1 MKVKKMNSYSKIV
14 KPNINELISQHTNLV
29 KKISWHLHGRVN
41 SIIDIEDI
49 IQIGM
54 LGLISAAQNY
64 VPQKN
69 ASFSSYASIRIK
81 GEILDYLR
89 KSSNLDR
96 TTITIKKNAEKASN
110 FLRNKLGREPFDVE
124 IAEELGISTEKY
136 YEWSNAFEASVIR
149 SLDDSYDDYSSWFVT
164 NEMNPEEKINDSQL
178 RETLKEN
185 LKKLEGKEA
194 LVIQLY
200 FVEELNIY
208 EIAEVMDVSTG
219 RISQIKTSA
228 IKKIRELFSKET

>member
-1 MKVKKMNSYSKIV
+1 MNSYSKII
-14 KPNINELISQHTNLV
+14 KPNVNQLINDHTNLV

-41 SIIDIEDI
+41 SIVDIEDI

-64 VPQKN
+64 VPQQN
-69 ASFSSYASIRIK
+69 ASFASYASIRVK

-96 TTITIKKNAEKASN
+96 TTILIKKNAEKATIS
-110 FLRNKLGREPFDVE
+110 LRNKLGREPFQNE
-124 IAEELGISTEKY
+124 IADELGITSEKY
-136 YEWSNAFEASVIR
+136 LEWSHAFEASVVK
-149 SLDDSYDDYSSWFVT
+149 SLEDSYDDYSNWFIT
-164 NEMNPEEKINDSQL
+164 NDLNPEEKINDVEL
-178 RETLKEN
+178 RNNLKEA

-194 LVIQLY
+194 LIIQLY

-208 EIAEVMDVSTG
+208 EIAEVMEVTTG
-219 RISQIKTSA
+219 RVSQIKTSA
-228 IKKIRELFSKET
+228 IKKIREQLKQDI

>member
-1 MKVKKMNSYSKIV
+1 MNSYSKIT
-14 KPNINELISQHTNLV
+14 KPNICQLINDHTNLV
-29 KKISWHLHGRVN
+29 KKISWHMHGRVN

-69 ASFSSYASIRIK
+69 ASFASYASIRVK

-96 TTITIKKNAEKASN
+96 TTILIKKNSEKAIN
-110 FLRNKLGREPFDVE
+110 HLRNKLGREPFHNE
-124 IAEELGISTEKY
+124 IANELGMSSEKY
-136 YEWSNAFEASVIR
+136 LEWSHAFEASVMK
-149 SLDDSYDDYSSWFVT
+149 SLEDSYDEYSNWFIT
-164 NEMNPEEKINDSQL
+164 NDLNPEEQINDTEL
-178 RETLKEN
+178 RDSLKES

-194 LVIQLY
+194 LIIQLY

-208 EIAEVMDVSTG
+208 EIAEIMEVTTG
-219 RISQIKTSA
+219 RVSQIKTSA
-228 IKKIRELFSKET
+228 IKKIRDELKQDN

>member
-1 MKVKKMNSYSKIV
+1 MNNYSKII
-14 KPNINELISQHTNLV
+14 KPNINQLINDNTNLV

-41 SIIDIEDI
+41 SIVDIEDI

-69 ASFSSYASIRIK
+69 ASFTSYASIRIK

-96 TTITIKKNAEKASN
+96 TTILIKKNSEKAIN
-110 FLRNKLGREPFDVE
+110 HLRNKLGREPYQNE
-124 IAEELGISTEKY
+124 IAIELGMPSEKY
-136 YEWSNAFEASVIR
+136 LEWSHAFEASVIK
-149 SLDDSYDDYSSWFVT
+149 SLEDSYDDYSNWFIT
-164 NEMNPEEKINDSQL
+164 NDLNPEDQINEVEL
-178 RETLKEN
+178 REN
-185 LKKLEGKEA
+185 LKKSLKTLKGKEA
-194 LVIQLY
+194 LIIQLY

-208 EIAEVMDVSTG
+208 EIAEVLEVTTG
-219 RISQIKTSA
+219 RVSQIKTSA
-228 IKKIRELFSKET
+228 IRKIREQLNKDN

>member
-1 MKVKKMNSYSKIV
+1 MNNYSKIIR
-14 KPNINELISQHTNLV
+14 PNVNDLINDNINLV

-41 SIIDIEDI
+41 SIVDIEDI

-69 ASFSSYASIRIK
+69 ASFNAYASIRIR

-96 TTITIKKNAEKASN
+96 TTILIKKNSEKAIN
-110 FLRNKLGREPFDVE
+110 HLRNKLGREPYQNE
-124 IAEELGISTEKY
+124 IANELGMSSEKY
-136 YEWSNAFEASVIR
+136 LEWSHAFEASVTK
-149 SLDDSYDDYSSWFVT
+149 SLEDSYDDYSSWFVT
-164 NEMNPEEKINDSQL
+164 NDLNPEEQINDIEL
-178 RETLKEN
+178 RES
-185 LKKLEGKEA
+185 LKKALKILEGKEA
-194 LVIQLY
+194 LIIQLY

-208 EIAEVMDVSTG
+208 EIAEVMEVSTG
-219 RISQIKTSA
+219 RVSQIKTSA
-228 IKKIRELFSKET
+228 IKKIRENLNKEKLI

>member
-1 MKVKKMNSYSKIV
+1 MNSYSEII
-14 KPNINELISQHTNLV
+14 KPNANQLINDHINLV

-69 ASFSSYASIRIK
+69 ASFASYASIRVK

-96 TTITIKKNAEKASN
+96 TTISIKKDSEKAIN
-110 FLRNKLGREPFDVE
+110 ILRNKLGREPFLNE
-124 IAEELGISTEKY
+124 IADELGMSPEKY
-136 YEWSNAFEASVIR
+136 LEWSHAFEASVIK
-149 SLDDSYDDYSSWFVT
+149 SLEDSYDDYSNWFST
-164 NEMNPEEKINDSQL
+164 NDLNPEEQINDVEL
-178 RETLKEN
+178 RNNLKEA
-185 LKKLEGKEA
+185 LSKLDGKEA
-194 LVIQLY
+194 IIIQLY

-208 EIAEVMDVSTG
+208 EIAEVMDVTTG
-219 RISQIKTSA
+219 RVSQIKTSA
-228 IKKIRELFSKET
+228 IKRIREQLKKDN

>member
-1 MKVKKMNSYSKIV
+1 MNSYSKII
-14 KPNINELISQHTNLV
+14 KPNVNQLINDHTNLV

-41 SIIDIEDI
+41 SIVDIEDI

-64 VPQKN
+64 VPQQN
-69 ASFSSYASIRIK
+69 ASFASYASIRVK

-96 TTITIKKNAEKASN
+96 TTILIKKNAEKATIS
-110 FLRNKLGREPFDVE
+110 LRNKLGREPFQNE
-124 IAEELGISTEKY
+124 IADELGISSEKY
-136 YEWSNAFEASVIR
+136 LEWSHAFEASVVK
-149 SLDDSYDDYSSWFVT
+149 SLEDSYDDYSNWFIT
-164 NEMNPEEKINDSQL
+164 NDLNPEEQINEVEL
-178 RETLKEN
+178 RNNLKEA

-194 LVIQLY
+194 LIIQLY

-208 EIAEVMDVSTG
+208 EIAEVMEVTTG
-219 RISQIKTSA
+219 RVSQIKTSA
-228 IKKIRELFSKET
+228 IKKIREQLKQDT